1 MQVKAKTANNAAT
14 DIYVGPMIHLI
25 KITFRVV
32 FELPTASRIKYTPG
46 GWYVTPQ
53 VMMPNVRFECNSSQK
68 SWTKATQK
76 LVRSWTNDGQNHG
89 GPREIEK
96 QFRGVK
102 KVGQIEYPIL
112 N

>member
-1 MQVKAKTANNAAT
+1 MQFVAKKL
-14 DIYVGPMIHLI
+14 D
-25 KITFRVV
+25 KRW
-32 FELPTASRIKYTPG
+32 SKG
-46 GWYVTPQ
+46 G
-53 VMMPNVRFECNSSQK
+53 
-68 SWTKATQK
+68 QK
-76 LVRSWTNDGQNHG
+76 LDKSWTNDGQNHG